1 MTQEAHPVCVHPVCV
16 EHALQVWH
24 LNLDLKYWVRL
35 PCVQTCYPTRFLNGA
50 FIILPGPAPLTYA
63 PSSEGSLGLRPLA
76 LRPSHFPALYSALRN
91 VSSLTQAGGK
101 AVQKLPTPAGTPL
114 SLVLGTQPGK
124 GTKQEGLSHEYLLDT
139 TSRLLFGFSL
149 NATQSLSSHL
159 I

>member
-35 PCVQTCYPTRFLNGA
+35 PCVQTCYPTHFLNGA

-91 VSSLTQAGGK
+91 VSS
-101 AVQKLPTPAGTPL
+101 
-114 SLVLGTQPGK
+114 SHR
-124 GTKQEGLSHEYLLDT
+124 QEGKLYRNFLHQLGLLSASCWEHSRERGQSRRAFPMNIYLILLQGCCLD
-139 TSRLLFGFSL
+139 SV
-149 NATQSLSSHL
+149 
-159 I
+159 